1 MHSIELLFHILF
13 TLFIIVMTIITVY
26 RKSSS
31 AIKNH
36 SEIQESIALL
46 QNRLGKPKS
55 EYFPDQS
62 LYEKFSKDPENNSYL
77 TALAYDILNHCDNKQ
92 WDIPVCAVKQLGPN
106 AAGQYVHSNKGSEIR
121 ILIGDNAHD
130 NIVFSVLIHECMHH
144 FLRTN
149 DISFMDSHKNEV
161 LTDTAA
167 LYLGFSKYMN
177 KGYIG
182 VGYLKYREL
191 LYAEKMIKTLS

>member
-1 MHSIELLFHILF
+1 MA
-13 TLFIIVMTIITVY
+13 V
-26 RKSSS
+26 
-31 AIKNH
+31 KNH
-36 SEIQESIALL
+36 SEIQESISLL
-46 QNRLGKPKS
+46 QSRLGTPKS

-62 LYEKFSKDPENNSYL
+62 LYEKFSEDPKNNSYL
-77 TALAYDILNHCDNKQ
+77 TTLAYDILNHCDNKR
-92 WDIPVCAVKQLGPN
+92 WNISVYAVKQLGSN
-106 AAGQYVHSNKGSEIR
+106 AAGQYVRKNKDSEIR

-130 NIVFSVLIHECMHH
+130 NIIFSVLIHECMHH

-149 DISFMDSHKNEV
+149 EIFFTDSHKNEV

-167 LYLGFSKYMN
+167 LYLGFSRYMN

-191 LYAEKMIKTLS
+191 LYTEKMIKELH